1 MKYWKVHDYSARLFF
16 RYLRS
21 PLEYNLVSFIV
32 KVNGKL
38 NIFMVIS
45 TFEFKY
51 CTTFSFAVGKLLEV
65 VITQDL

>member
-1 MKYWKVHDYSARLFF
+1 M
-16 RYLRS
+16 
-21 PLEYNLVSFIV
+21 SFIV

-45 TFEFKY
+45 TFDFKY
-51 CTTFSFAVGKLLEV
+51 CTTFCFAVGKLLEV